1 MLHFTGLLVSSVLQK
16 WLRLEKLK
24 DYRSESISEQRE
36 TLQWRYLQVSKSVP
50 PDIFIDPLF
59 ENFLIQLRLPLVT
72 AYYNKATCAI
82 LPYSTP
88 TGIAALASARTE
100 SSTSLRTNW
109 FVCVCVCVCVCVRVG
124 GGVRVQI
131 NNGCQHHVLGSQD
144 NAVLCCIYTKSTFDW
159 QAGQRSGAH
168 SPILC

>member
-72 AYYNKATCAI
+72 AYYNKANMRNSSLFNTNRYCCVGFCKDGVVDI
-82 LPYSTP
+82 
-88 TGIAALASARTE
+88 IANQLVR
-100 SSTSLRTNW
+100 
-109 FVCVCVCVCVCVRVG
+109 VCVCVCVCVRVG